1 MCCVSVHS
9 SKAFWL
15 KFILEKY
22 ARKRWA
28 ATRPVRSTSY
38 YLYTIKIFF
47 MKLPKQ
53 PKERFPNI
61 YFTFADPETRFFDLK
76 KYFVNLV
83 SV

>member
-1 MCCVSVHS
+1 MPHNWVKSPAIC
-9 SKAFWL
+9 SKNL
-15 KFILEKY
+15 RGGGPK
-22 ARKRWA
+22 
-28 ATRPVRSTSY
+28 Y

>member
-1 MCCVSVHS
+1 MC
-9 SKAFWL
+9 F
-15 KFILEKY
+15 
-22 ARKRWA
+22 
-28 ATRPVRSTSY
+28 RSTEYDLGSAPNTVIGFRTPPRKGGGPKY